1 MCVRNAV
8 RALATIVAVTL
19 RWVQRQPSALAAA
32 GDTSWN
38 APLNGPQSVT
48 VTWIDRPPLAGAGQP
63 ALCIKVLAGIVSQ
76 ETVPP
81 AGRVSSAGFLLDR
94 LGRAPQ
100 PHAGE
105 DGNDIESPS
114 GKLSRAMRVDLDLP
128 SGGWARSKEA
138 AQGEFTK

>member
-1 MCVRNAV
+1 
-8 RALATIVAVTL
+8 
-19 RWVQRQPSALAAA
+19 
-32 GDTSWN
+32 
-38 APLNGPQSVT
+38 
-48 VTWIDRPPLAGAGQP
+48 
-63 ALCIKVLAGIVSQ
+63 VLAGIVSQ

-128 SGGWARSKEA
+128 SGGDCSYPGLLWHEGRLWMTYYSSHEKQTCIYL
-138 AQGEFTK
+138 AQIEITFGATAQ